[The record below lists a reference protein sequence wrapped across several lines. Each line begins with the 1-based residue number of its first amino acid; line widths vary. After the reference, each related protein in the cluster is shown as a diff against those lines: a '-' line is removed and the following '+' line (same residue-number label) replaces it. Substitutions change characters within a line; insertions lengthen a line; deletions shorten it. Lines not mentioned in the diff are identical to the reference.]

1 MSAETVEGWLA
12 RAAAL
17 LAAAGIEEPRLE
29 ARLLLAEAGRW
40 PPEALLS
47 RRAERLPDETRRRA
61 EAMRERRRRREPAAH
76 ILGRREFWGLEF
88 EVTPDVLDPRPDSE
102 TVIEAALSRIG
113 NRSAS
118 LRVLDLGTG
127 TGCLLL
133 AALSELPNARG
144 LGVDLS
150 VAAIEVAASNAERLG
165 LCRRARFVAGD
176 WGQGL
181 SKGFDVILCNPPYVP
196 AGEIA
201 GLQPEVALWEPALAL
216 SGGEDGLD
224 AYRKLAPEVARL
236 LLPAGFAA
244 VEIGR
249 DQGAA
254 VGAIG
259 ERWGLSASRCVKDLG
274 GRDRCLIWERT

>member
-1 MSAETVEGWLA
+1 MSAGTVEAWLA

-17 LAAAGIEEPRLE
+17 LAEAGIEEARLE
-29 ARLLLAEAGRW
+29 ARLLLAEAGGW

-47 RRAERLPDETRRRA
+47 RRADRLAEETRFRA
-61 EAMRERRRRREPAAH
+61 EAMLERRRRREPAAH
-76 ILGRREFWGLEF
+76 ILGRREFRGLEF

-102 TVIEAALSRIG
+102 TVIEAALLRIG
-113 NRSAS
+113 NRDAS

-133 AALSELPNARG
+133 AALSELPDARG

-150 VAAIEVAASNAERLG
+150 AAAIEVATSNARRLG
-165 LCRRARFVAGD
+165 LARRARFVVGD
-176 WGQGL
+176 WGKGL

-201 GLQPEVALWEPALAL
+201 GLQPEVALWEPTLAL

-224 AYRKLAPEVARL
+224 AYRRLAPEVARL
-236 LLPAGFAA
+236 LLPGGFAA
-244 VEIGR
+244 VEIGQ

-259 ERWGLSASRCVKDLG
+259 DRAGLSVSRCVKDLG
-274 GRDRCLIWERT
+274 GRDRCLIWEKA